1 MRWAKG
7 ARTYGSRENRRFPHP
22 RAFTFTNRKRSAERD
37 RREDAKDEK
46 EYEMKSKTGLE
57 DERGR
62 KEAGLDSDER
72 RRTQPRGNVRC
83 STAISFRLGLKN
95 RASGEW

>member
-1 MRWAKG
+1 
-7 ARTYGSRENRRFPHP
+7 
-22 RAFTFTNRKRSAERD
+22 
-37 RREDAKDEK
+37 
-46 EYEMKSKTGLE
+46 MKSKTGLE

-72 RRTQPRGNVRC
+72 RRAQPRGNVRC
-83 STAISFRLGLKN
+83 STAIGFRLGLKN